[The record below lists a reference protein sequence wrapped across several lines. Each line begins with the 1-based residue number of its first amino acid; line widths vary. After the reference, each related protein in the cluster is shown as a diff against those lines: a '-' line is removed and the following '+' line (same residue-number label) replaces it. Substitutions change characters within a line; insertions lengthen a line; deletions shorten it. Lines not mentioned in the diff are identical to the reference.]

1 MEVNI
6 KNKKYN
12 YVEKSVVKLNDI
24 SASLINIIRKE
35 YIGINT
41 YHIDYYYLEDDI
53 EIKPFYFAT
62 IMIFCIKFVQT
73 GYIWLKTEKVKST
86 IVFCIFELV

>member
-24 SASLINIIRKE
+24 SASLINITEKE
-35 YIGINT
+35 YMV
-41 YHIDYYYLEDDI
+41 L
-53 EIKPFYFAT
+53 
-62 IMIFCIKFVQT
+62 IFIT
-73 GYIWLKTEKVKST
+73 LI
-86 IVFCIFELV
+86 III